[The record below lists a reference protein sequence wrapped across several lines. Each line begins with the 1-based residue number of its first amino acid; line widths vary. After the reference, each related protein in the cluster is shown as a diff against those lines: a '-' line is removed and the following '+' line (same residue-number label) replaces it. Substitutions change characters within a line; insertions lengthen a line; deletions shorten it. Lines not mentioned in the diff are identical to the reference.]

1 MSKEWPTKEER
12 KQNIRLYKR
21 LVKKSKILITQD
33 DIDSYH
39 ELMKLS
45 PSKRL
50 EIAVSMIVPIKQ
62 GRRRRTKHDEH
73 E

>member
-12 KQNIRLYKR
+12 KQNMRLYKR
-21 LVKKSKILITQD
+21 LVRKSKILITQD

-39 ELMKLS
+39 ELMRLS
-45 PSKRL
+45 PAKRL
-50 EIAVSMIVPIKQ
+50 EIAVSMITPTRF
-62 GRRRRTKHDEH
+62 GRRRKRHEH

>member
-1 MSKEWPTKEER
+1 MSKEWPNKKERE
-12 KQNIRLYKR
+12 QNIRLYKQ

-39 ELMKLS
+39 ELMRLS

-50 EIAVSMIVPIKQ
+50 EIAVSMITPMRR
-62 GRRRRTKHDEH
+62 GRRRRIKHDEY